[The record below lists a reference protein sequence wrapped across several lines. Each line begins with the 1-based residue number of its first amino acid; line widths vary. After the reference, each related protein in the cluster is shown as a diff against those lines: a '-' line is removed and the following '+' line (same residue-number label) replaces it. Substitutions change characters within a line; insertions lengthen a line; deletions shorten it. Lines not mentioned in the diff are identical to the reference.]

1 NGKTT
6 TTRLLAHIMKQTGK
20 VVGYTTTDGTYLGE
34 YLAESGDNTGP
45 QSANLILSDP
55 TVEVAVLETARG
67 GILRSG
73 LGFSACDVGI
83 VLNVAADHLGIGDI
97 DTVEQLAQL
106 KSVVAESVMPKG
118 YAILNADDP
127 LVAAMAEKVKGQ
139 IAYFSMEP
147 NNQLLVK
154 HTEAGGLAAVYEN
167 GYISILKGDWTLR
180 IEKAVN
186 VPITMAGKAPF
197 MIANALAACLAVF
210 AQGVKIEHIRE
221 GLSTFV
227 ASVDQTPGRM
237 NMFNM
242 GDYHALVD
250 YAHNPA
256 SYEALGE
263 FVRNWPGKRIGV
275 IGGPGDRRD
284 EDFVSLGELA
294 ADIFDEIIVK
304 EDDDTRGRARGSAAD
319 LISQGVKQFLNQVKD
334 SDSKVSYESIL
345 DETTAINTAL
355 DRASSGGLV
364 VILPESVSRAIS
376 LIEARNPVRGLELPE
391 SSGTSSN
398 SSEELNTSIAH

>member
-1 NGKTT
+1 
-6 TTRLLAHIMKQTGK
+6 M
-20 VVGYTTTDGTYLGE
+20 
-34 YLAESGDNTGP
+34 
-45 QSANLILSDP
+45 
-55 TVEVAVLETARG
+55 
-67 GILRSG
+67 RSG
-73 LGFSACDVGI
+73 LGFSACEVGI
-83 VLNVAADHLGIGDI
+83 VLNVTADHLGIGDI

-106 KSVVAESVMPKG
+106 KSVVAESVMPRG
-118 YAILNADDP
+118 YAILNAEDP
-127 LVAAMAEKVKGQ
+127 LVAAMADKVKGQ
-139 IAYFSMEP
+139 VAYFSMDP
-147 NNQLLVK
+147 NNELLLK

-210 AQGVKIEHIRE
+210 SQGVKIEHIRE

-242 GDYHALVD
+242 GSYHALVD

-256 SYEALGE
+256 SYEALGG

-294 ADIFDEIIVK
+294 ADIFDEIIIK
-304 EDDDTRGRARGSAAD
+304 EDDDTRGRPRGNAAE
-319 LISQGVKQFLNQVKD
+319 LIYQGVEQFLNQGKD
-334 SDSKVSYESIL
+334 SESRVIYESIL
-345 DETTAINTAL
+345 DETSAINMAL
-355 DRASSGGLV
+355 DRAPFDSLV
-364 VILPESVSRAIS
+364 VILPESVGRAIG
-376 LIEARNPVRGLELPE
+376 LIEARNPIKDLELSE
-391 SSGTSSN
+391 SNLKSSK
-398 SSEELNTSIAH
+398 SSEELKTSIVY

>member
-1 NGKTT
+1 
-6 TTRLLAHIMKQTGK
+6 
-20 VVGYTTTDGTYLGE
+20 
-34 YLAESGDNTGP
+34 
-45 QSANLILSDP
+45 
-55 TVEVAVLETARG
+55 
-67 GILRSG
+67 
-73 LGFSACDVGI
+73 VGI
-83 VLNVAADHLGIGDI
+83 VLNVTADHLGIGDI

-106 KSVVAESVMPKG
+106 KSVVAESVMPRG
-118 YAILNADDP
+118 YAILNAEDP
-127 LVAAMAEKVKGQ
+127 LVAAMADKVKGQ
-139 IAYFSMEP
+139 VAYFSMDP
-147 NNQLLVK
+147 NNELLLK

-210 AQGVKIEHIRE
+210 SQGVKIEHIRE

-242 GDYHALVD
+242 GSYHALVD

-256 SYEALGE
+256 SYEALGG

-294 ADIFDEIIVK
+294 ADIFDEIIIK
-304 EDDDTRGRARGSAAD
+304 EDDDTRGRPRGNAAE
-319 LISQGVKQFLNQVKD
+319 LIYQGVEQFLNQGKD
-334 SDSKVSYESIL
+334 SESRVIYESIL
-345 DETTAINTAL
+345 DETSAINMAL
-355 DRASSGGLV
+355 DRAPFDSLV

-376 LIEARNPVRGLELPE
+376 LIEARNPVKDLELSE
-391 SSGTSSN
+391 SNLKSSK
-398 SSEELNTSIAH
+398 SSEELKTSIVY